1 MQAKPGKVRQAK
13 EKKERG
19 GGESKNLTF
28 NSCPANSNFESSKES
43 FESIELHDIN
53 VRMFPSVPIRSSNL
67 CAT

>member
-28 NSCPANSNFESSKES
+28 NSFPAKSNFESSKES
-43 FESIELHDIN
+43 LERITITLALN
-53 VRMFPSVPIRSSNL
+53 YM
-67 CAT
+67 T

>member
-43 FESIELHDIN
+43 FERITITLALN
-53 VRMFPSVPIRSSNL
+53 YM
-67 CAT
+67 T